1 MKKFRRG
8 LIAGAV
14 GLAVLVP
21 TGVAVAETVTPPDD
35 TPVCTA
41 EARAERWAARDELRP
56 QILEQLRQ
64 EGVTDPAQ
72 VRDQLRTRLHDGME
86 QRFGEVNGPHAA
98 GGGGRHAGPMDG
110 AGNRFGQNN

>member
-21 TGVAVAETVTPPDD
+21 TGVAVAETVAPADNPPI
-35 TPVCTA
+35 CTA
-41 EARAERWAARDELRP
+41 EERAERWAVRDELRT
-56 QILEQLRQ
+56 QALERLRQ

-72 VRDQLRTRLHDGME
+72 VHDQLRLRLHDGME
-86 QRFGEVNGPHAA
+86 QRFGEMNGPHA
-98 GGGGRHAGPMDG
+98 GH
-110 AGNRFGQNN
+110 RFGQNG